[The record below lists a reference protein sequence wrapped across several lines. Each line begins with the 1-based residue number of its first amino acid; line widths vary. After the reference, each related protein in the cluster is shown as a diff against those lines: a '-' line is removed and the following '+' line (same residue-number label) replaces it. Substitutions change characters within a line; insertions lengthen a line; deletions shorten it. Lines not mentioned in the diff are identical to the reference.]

1 MSLLTSGLG
10 DFSLHQESLYPKK
23 NGQDSTGI
31 SSPPESFWMPVTYSE
46 GERIFPSSKALLTNI
61 WYLKKTDMI
70 LHCCYSSQ
78 ALQVCSHRGW
88 REALV
93 HSGRSTSVA
102 RGSQHHCACGGRQ
115 TCTPASRRGQHTT
128 AVVLQGQRRER
139 VFVGPGHSPAHVR
152 TLVRH

>member
-10 DFSLHQESLYPKK
+10 DFSLHQESLYSKK

-115 TCTPASRRGQHTT
+115 TCTPASRRG
-128 AVVLQGQRRER
+128 
-139 VFVGPGHSPAHVR
+139 PAHHSSGSAGTEKGKGLCGPR
-152 TLVRH
+152 SQPCTCQDTG